1 MSAMMGAGASRAR
14 RANAGASS
22 AVGRLTRTSSQPAAT
37 SARTC
42 ASVAAA
48 SPVLVHVMDC
58 TATGAPPPTG
68 TEPTMI
74 RRALGTRPP
83 AGRRRLPGP
92 LAVPRPRLLEATGE
106 GLPRLPAEHPLR
118 APGVGPRV
126 ADVAGA
132 RGCEA
137 PFDGAARQFFEAAQD
152 VQDARGGT
160 GTHIE
165 YRDATEGPLEGSH
178 DGLDHVAHVHEV
190 ARLLSVTVYRY
201 RLARGCGGHE
211 AADHAGILGAGTV
224 SYTHLRA

>member
-1 MSAMMGAGASRAR
+1 MSAMMGAGASRTR
-14 RANAGASS
+14 CANAGASA

-48 SPVLVHVMDC
+48 SPVLVHVIDC

-74 RRALGTRPP
+74 RRALGTWPP

-92 LAVPRPRLLEATGE
+92 LPVPRPRLLEATGE

-126 ADVAGA
+126 ADIAG
-132 RGCEA
+132 G
-137 PFDGAARQFFEAAQD
+137 
-152 VQDARGGT
+152 
-160 GTHIE
+160 
-165 YRDATEGPLEGSH
+165 LEKTW
-178 DGLDHVAHVHEV
+178 A
-190 ARLLSVTVYRY
+190 
-201 RLARGCGGHE
+201 
-211 AADHAGILGAGTV
+211 
-224 SYTHLRA
+224 

>member
-1 MSAMMGAGASRAR
+1 MIGTGAVRSGSAGASRTR

-22 AVGRLTRTSSQPAAT
+22 AAGCELVRVSLPTAT

-48 SPVLVHVMDC
+48 SPVLVHVIDC

-74 RRALGTRPP
+74 RRALGTWPP

-92 LAVPRPRLLEATGE
+92 LPVPRPRLLEATGE

-132 RGCEA
+132 G
-137 PFDGAARQFFEAAQD
+137 
-152 VQDARGGT
+152 
-160 GTHIE
+160 
-165 YRDATEGPLEGSH
+165 
-178 DGLDHVAHVHEV
+178 
-190 ARLLSVTVYRY
+190 
-201 RLARGCGGHE
+201 
-211 AADHAGILGAGTV
+211 
-224 SYTHLRA
+224 RAK

>member
-1 MSAMMGAGASRAR
+1 MSAMIGTGAVRSGSAGASRTR
-14 RANAGASS
+14 RANAGASA

-48 SPVLVHVMDC
+48 SPVRVHVIDC

-68 TEPTMI
+68 TAPTMI

-83 AGRRRLPGP
+83 AGRRRLPGLLP
-92 LAVPRPRLLEATGE
+92 VPRPRLLEAAGE
-106 GLPRLPAEHPLR
+106 GLPRLPAEHPPR

-137 PFDGAARQFFEAAQD
+137 PFDGAAQQFFQAVQD
-152 VQDARGGT
+152 VQDVRGGT
-160 GTHIE
+160 GTHVE
-165 YRDATEGPLEGSH
+165 HRGAAEGPLE
-178 DGLDHVAHVHEV
+178 
-190 ARLLSVTVYRY
+190 LSLIHISEPTR
-201 RLARGCGGHE
+201 RTP
-211 AADHAGILGAGTV
+211 I
-224 SYTHLRA
+224 SYAVFCVKKKKH